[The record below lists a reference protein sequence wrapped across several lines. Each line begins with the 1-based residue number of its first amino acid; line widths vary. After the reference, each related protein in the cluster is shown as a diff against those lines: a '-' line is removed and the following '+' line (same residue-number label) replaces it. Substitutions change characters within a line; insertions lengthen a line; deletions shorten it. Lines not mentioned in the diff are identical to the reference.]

1 MSFFYRILKVNVY
14 RQHWW
19 KCDGPC
25 SKRPP
30 YYGMVKRAMNRAP
43 SARDPWWADHQ
54 RTCGGTYTKIKEP
67 ENYGAKKTKSK
78 EGKGKRDLKTESAKG
93 KGEGSETGALQ
104 KFLKRKKSDTD
115 SGGSDS
121 DKSCENG
128 IKRKKGLPEEGAKAS
143 SINGGVVKPNHNQ
156 PGTSRWTA
164 DVIPFS
170 GPGRT
175 LGSNST
181 EPKSVS
187 QDSGRSLVEKASDT
201 NKSSVVVIKTPSPN
215 KSKKIPSPT
224 LTIMDAFQRAKDKSK
239 NSNSEKD
246 SLRSPLLGSRRKP
259 IELDSSPSPS
269 TGTPGSVQCPACQTL
284 VLQSKI
290 NHHLDSCLN

>member
-1 MSFFYRILKVNVY
+1 
-14 RQHWW
+14 
-19 KCDGPC
+19 
-25 SKRPP
+25 
-30 YYGMVKRAMNRAP
+30 MNRAP

-78 EGKGKRDLKTESAKG
+78 EGKGKKDLKTASAKG
-93 KGEGSETGALQ
+93 KGEGSESGALQ

-115 SGGSDS
+115 NGGSDS

-128 IKRKKGLPEEGAKAS
+128 IKRKKGPSEEGAKAS

-181 EPKSVS
+181 EHKSLS
-187 QDSGRSLVEKASDT
+187 QDSGRSLVEIASET
-201 NKSSVVVIKTPSPN
+201 TKSSVVVIKTPSPN

-224 LTIMDAFQRAKDKSK
+224 LTIVDAFQRAKDKSK
-239 NSNSEKD
+239 NGSSESD
-246 SLRSPLLGSRRKP
+246 SLRSPQLGSRRKP
-259 IELDSSPSPS
+259 IELDSFPS
-269 TGTPGSVQCPACQTL
+269 TGIPKQCSVPCMSSFSFAIQNQ
-284 VLQSKI
+284 
-290 NHHLDSCLN
+290 

>member
-1 MSFFYRILKVNVY
+1 MSFFYLIFKVNVY

-78 EGKGKRDLKTESAKG
+78 EGKGKKDLKTASAKG
-93 KGEGSETGALQ
+93 KGEGSESGALQ

-128 IKRKKGLPEEGAKAS
+128 IKRKKGPSEEGAKAS

-187 QDSGRSLVEKASDT
+187 QDSGRSLVEKASET
-201 NKSSVVVIKTPSPN
+201 TKLSVVVIKTPSPN
-215 KSKKIPSPT
+215 KSKKIPSST
-224 LTIMDAFQRAKDKSK
+224 LTIVDAFQRAKDKSK
-239 NSNSEKD
+239 NGNSESD
-246 SLRSPLLGSRRKP
+246 SLRSPQLGSRRKP
-259 IELDSSPSPS
+259 IELDSFPS
-269 TGTPGSVQCPACQTL
+269 TGTPGSVQCPACQAL

-290 NHHLDSCLN
+290 NDHLDSCLN